1 MRIVLKFIAA
11 LVIGFLIAGSERPIR
26 KLEKTIAP
34 NEGVSRWYLIM
45 RYIIGTGALIS
56 ALLIMLSDHK
66 LFKAHLETLFMAFL
80 AGAVGV
86 GSGVGLRW
94 VFESWDELMDGRG

>member
-1 MRIVLKFIAA
+1 MRIILKFVAA
-11 LVIGFLIAGSERPIR
+11 LVIGFLIAGSERPIHR
-26 KLEKTIAP
+26 LEKTIAG

-45 RYIIGTGALIS
+45 RYIIGTGALAS
-56 ALLIMLSDHK
+56 ALLIMLSDNRHFGK
-66 LFKAHLETLFMAFL
+66 RLEVVFMAFM

-94 VFESWDELMDGRG
+94 VFESWDELTK

>member
-1 MRIVLKFIAA
+1 MKIVLKFISAI
-11 LVIGFLIAGSERPIR
+11 VIGFLIAGSERPIHR
-26 KLEKTIAP
+26 LEQTIAGQD
-34 NEGVSRWYLIM
+34 GVSRWYLIM
-45 RYIIGTGALIS
+45 RYIIGTGALAS
-56 ALLIMLSDHK
+56 ALLIMLSDRK
-66 LFKAHLETLFMAFL
+66 PFKTHLETIFMAFL

>member
-11 LVIGFLIAGSERPIR
+11 LVIGFLIAGTERPIH
-26 KLEKTIAP
+26 KLEKTIAGA
-34 NEGVSRWYLIM
+34 EGVSRWYLIM
-45 RYIIGTGALIS
+45 RYIIGTGALAS

-66 LFKAHLETLFMAFL
+66 KFRDKLEIIFMAFL

-94 VFESWDELMDGRG
+94 VFDSWHEIE

>member
-1 MRIVLKFIAA
+1 MRIVLKFTGA
-11 LVIGFLIAGSERPIR
+11 LVIGFLIAGSEKPIHR
-26 KLEKTIAP
+26 LEKTIAGS
-34 NEGVSRWYLIM
+34 EGVSRWYLIM
-45 RYIIGTGALIS
+45 RYIIGTGALAS

-66 LFKAHLETLFMAFL
+66 TFKAHLEMLFMAFL

-94 VFESWDELMDGRG
+94 VFDSWNELMEGQ